1 MSYYIS
7 KTINATMDEAFAKVS
22 DALQLVGFGIVTD
35 FNVSNAFKNKL
46 EIDFR
51 PYRILGVCNPPFA
64 KKALDA
70 DDKIGVMLPCSMVLQ
85 HTNKGV
91 EVTVIDPVASMSAVD
106 NPIIKEIAQEI
117 KVKLNSVIDSL

>member
-7 KTINATMDEAFAKVS
+7 KTINATMDEAFEKVS

-51 PYRILGVCNPPFA
+51 PYRILGVCNPPYA

-70 DDKIGVMLPCSMVLQ
+70 DNKIGVMLPCNMVLQ
-85 HTNKGV
+85 LMDKGV
-91 EVTVIDPVASMSAVD
+91 EVTVIDTVASMAAVD
-106 NPIIKEIAQEI
+106 DPIIKEIAQEI
-117 KVKLNSVIDSL
+117 KVKLNSVLDSL

>member
-70 DDKIGVMLPCSMVLQ
+70 DNKIGVMLPCNMVLQ
-85 HTNKGV
+85 LMDKGV

-117 KVKLNSVIDSL
+117 KIKLNSVIDSL

>member
-64 KKALDA
+64 KEALDA
-70 DDKIGVMLPCSMVLQ
+70 DNKIGVMLPCNMVLQ
-85 HTNKGV
+85 LMDKGV

-117 KVKLNSVIDSL
+117 KIKLNSVIDSL